1 MSFFTTAEEVY
12 GHLGRLFDIVVN
24 EDEFVRATADS
35 GLVVRLTQTD
45 PDAVILIDFPGRKVT
60 CGEAAAG
67 LPATVGLTLSSDDS
81 HRFWLGKLNLTLA
94 LAQHQVQLDG
104 SRTKALKLLPLT
116 RSMSAR
122 YRDVLLAAGRRDL
135 VDI

>member
-1 MSFFTTAEEVY
+1 MGFFTSAEEMYEHV
-12 GHLGRLFDIVVN
+12 GKLFEIVVN
-24 EDEFVRATADS
+24 EEQVVRATADT

-60 CGEAAAG
+60 CGEATAG
-67 LPATVGLTLSSDDS
+67 IPARVELTLTSDDS

-94 LAQHQVQLDG
+94 LAQRKVQLGG

-122 YRDVLLAAGRRDL
+122 YREMLLAAGRQDL
-135 VDI
+135 SDI